1 MANSED
7 YLDGLLDS
15 ITQAK
20 NSVTDA
26 DRRERRNRQERAA
39 RRRRVSADDDFME
52 ANGLNDYVP
61 RTMGHSNLQS
71 ILDEADFL
79 REFEEELDN
88 GDADAFLAEFENE
101 LREEEMGTSSES
113 SLDLFSIDED
123 ENRDAGNVFVKDELP
138 TEENLQEA
146 APEETQEVPVD
157 LDLSV
162 EDIEVATEEAPDDH
176 LMQSIESIVSE
187 ATSAS
192 ETEKAKPSGTEVG
205 EDFLQPEFELDE
217 LDLADAAPEE
227 SAVPE
232 ITLVDPDGDGD
243 VDLASLFGESTD
255 AQEVPLM
262 DESGEGI
269 DLSEAL
275 AGDESLSDIG
285 DLLNADESGEEL
297 GEARDAF
304 EASAEAAEEGIDLS
318 DASFEGAEE
327 EPKKVGFLQKIL
339 GIFKK
344 KKKADDELDELVD
357 ISENNPTPEEL
368 AAESDDLLASFSD
381 ELTEPEE
388 EPKKEKKKKE
398 KKPKEKKPKK
408 EKPPKPPKEKKPK
421 KERVPDNSPKIPLKV
436 ILAFLILA
444 VSIILFVFVAQK
456 IFADKMQFG
465 RAKESF
471 DTGDYITAYSRVSGI
486 ETENEEDATFIEAT
500 KLLAMLQMKN
510 REYEVAMSKKDYSMA
525 LDSLII
531 GIVQYREKAESAE
544 TLGVTAQFDA
554 LGQKLITHL
563 EEQFGMSAEEAVEVF
578 YVGDRQDYTLKLYD
592 ILEEKG
598 FR

>member
-26 DRRERRNRQERAA
+26 DRRERRNRQERVA

-101 LREEEMGTSSES
+101 LREEEAGGSSES

-138 TEENLQEA
+138 TEEEIQNA
-146 APEETQEVPVD
+146 AAETTAD

-205 EDFLQPEFELDE
+205 EDFLQPEFEPDE

-227 SAVPE
+227 NAVPE
-232 ITLVDPDGDGD
+232 ITLVDPDGDGE
-243 VDLASLFGESTD
+243 VDLASLFGESTE

-285 DLLNADESGEEL
+285 ELLSADENGEEL

-304 EASAEAAEEGIDLS
+304 EASAEAAEEEIDLS
-318 DASFEGAEE
+318 DASIEGAEE

-344 KKKADDELDELVD
+344 KKKSDDEALDDLVD

-388 EPKKEKKKKE
+388 EAPKKEKKKKE

-421 KERVPDNSPKIPLKV
+421 KEKVPDNSPKIPLKV

-444 VSIILFVFVAQK
+444 VSIILFVLISQR
-456 IFADKMQFG
+456 IFADHSQFG

-486 ETENEEDATFIEAT
+486 ETEDEEDATFIEAT

-544 TLGVTAQFDA
+544 TLGVTSQFDA

-563 EEQFGMSAEEAVEVF
+563 EEQFGMSAEDAVGVF